1 MGLFNNRT
9 TKILPG
15 IEEKPQHYN
24 FAEVGDLVYYRH
36 PVTGRQSMG
45 TIVDIERGA
54 KGQPVSVT
62 LILSTGEHVT
72 TPTHFIRY

>member
-15 IEEKPQHYN
+15 IEETPRSYA
-24 FAEVGDLVYYRH
+24 FMEIGDLVYYTH
-36 PVTGRQSMG
+36 PITGRQSMG
-45 TIVDIERGA
+45 TIADIERGA

-72 TPTHFIRY
+72 TRTNFIRY